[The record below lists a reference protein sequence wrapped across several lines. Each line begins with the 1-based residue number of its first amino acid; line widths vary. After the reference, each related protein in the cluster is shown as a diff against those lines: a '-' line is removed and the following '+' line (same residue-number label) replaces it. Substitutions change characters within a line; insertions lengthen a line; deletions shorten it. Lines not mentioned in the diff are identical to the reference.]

1 MTMPSTGPGLP
12 TVTVSQVIE
21 LVGGLILL
29 VAGYYAVMAHR
40 SDDEY
45 RQAYGRSVIQ
55 YVAGFLI
62 FAYVSYVLV
71 PDIEAWPV
79 QTGAVLY
86 QFFLQLETLPAT
98 ADAHL
103 TDYYQV
109 LLRQLGYATD
119 PSTTGPAGLLETANG
134 AVRTLGLVVYS
145 LVFTVVSLSAQVPG
159 RFAQAVHDA
168 VNRD

>member
-1 MTMPSTGPGLP
+1 MDR
-12 TVTVSQVIE
+12 
-21 LVGGLILL
+21 
-29 VAGYYAVMAHR
+29 AVNPHR

-45 RQAYGRSVIQ
+45 RAYGRSVIQ
-55 YVAGFLI
+55 YAVAFLV

-71 PDIEAWPV
+71 PDIEVWPV
-79 QTGAVLY
+79 QTGTVLY

-119 PSTTGPAGLLETANG
+119 PPPTGPEGLLETANS